1 MASSDKFVLRV
12 ICRKGENTD
21 WRVPCQIAF
30 RDVLEIVSK
39 VHPGVTTTAFEYED
53 EDGDRITVRSD
64 DELKAMID
72 YHWLS
77 QDPMTKALNIYPK
90 ACKTP
95 SKRNFHGLKV
105 NTKAPPV
112 AVTTSKPSSCK
123 TVHEKVPAPP
133 GSLRTIL
140 ASGQVSHE
148 ELQYLEILGHGI
160 GGTVYKCCHTTSQK
174 TMAVKV
180 IPLDLTPDV
189 QKQILLE
196 LDILFKCE
204 SPYIIGFFGAFF
216 LESLISICTEYMDGG
231 SLEIYGEIPE
241 PVLGRISVAIVKGLV
256 YLWQLKIM
264 HRDVK
269 PSNILVN
276 TRGQIKL
283 CDFGVSTQLVN
294 SIATTYVGTN
304 AYMAPERVLGGEYS
318 IRSEVWS
325 LGISVLEMALGRFPY
340 CKENSEPKVFLPI
353 ELMQCIVNESPPSL
367 PVEKFSPD
375 FVTFVSICMQKSIKS
390 RPTPEELMEH
400 PFILLNN
407 DDNIEIVSMWVCRK
421 LEEIRGR
428 SQSLDSPSQSEP
440 MIH

>member
-1 MASSDKFVLRV
+1 MTSTKSLILRV
-12 ICRKGENTD
+12 VSRKGEITD
-21 WRVPCQIAF
+21 WQVQNTITF
-30 RDVLEIVSK
+30 RDVLEVVSK
-39 VHPGVTTTAFEYED
+39 ILPGVTTTAFEYED

-64 DELKAMID
+64 KELKAMID
-72 YHWLS
+72 CYHWMNGNTVKPLV
-77 QDPMTKALNIYPK
+77 IFPK

-95 SKRNFHGLKV
+95 SKRNLHGLKI
-105 NTKAPPV
+105 NAKAPPV
-112 AVTTSKPSSCK
+112 APSSPSNLK
-123 TVHEKVPAPP
+123 ITHEKMPAPAS
-133 GSLRTIL
+133 SLRTIL

-160 GGTVYKCCHTTSQK
+160 GGTVYKCFHSTSQK

-180 IPLDLTPDV
+180 IPLDLTPEV

-204 SPYIIGFFGAFF
+204 SQFIIGFFGAFF

-231 SLEIYGEIPE
+231 SLEIYGAIPE
-241 PVLGRISVAIVKGLV
+241 PVLGRITVAVVKGLV

-269 PSNILVN
+269 PSNILVS
-276 TRGQIKL
+276 TRGGIKL

-340 CKENSEPKVFLPI
+340 CKENSDTKVFLPI

-367 PVEKFSPD
+367 PVEMFSPN
-375 FVTFVSICMQKSIKS
+375 FVAFVSNCMQKSIKS
-390 RPTPEELMEH
+390 RPTPGELLEH
-400 PFILLNN
+400 PFIVLNN
-407 DDNIEIVSMWVCRK
+407 DGNVEIVSMWVCRK

-428 SQSLDSPSQSEP
+428 LHSMDSPSQSEP
-440 MIH
+440 MDH

>member
-1 MASSDKFVLRV
+1 MEHDGCDEIKVQTYKIGDLGHVTSISEPKVEEGDCRYLPAEILREDYSNLPKADVFSLALTALRAGGVHELPKNGQNWHMIRQGKLPFLTQCSHEFNNLLMVMMDADPGSRPSSADLTKHQVLYPFANKSKNQLRKELNAEKFKNEILTRELEQTRAANKMNNGTGRASNGRLVGHKVSRTKKCKQKHRVKPLLSLMASSDKFVLRV
-12 ICRKGENTD
+12 VCRKGENTD

-123 TVHEKVPAPP
+123 SVHEKVPAPP

-160 GGTVYKCCHTTSQK
+160 GGTVYKCCHTMSQK

-180 IPLDLTPDV
+180 IPLDLTPEV

-196 LDILFKCE
+196 LDILFK
-204 SPYIIGFFGAFF
+204 
-216 LESLISICTEYMDGG
+216 
-231 SLEIYGEIPE
+231 
-241 PVLGRISVAIVKGLV
+241 
-256 YLWQLKIM
+256 
-264 HRDVK
+264 
-269 PSNILVN
+269 
-276 TRGQIKL
+276 
-283 CDFGVSTQLVN
+283 
-294 SIATTYVGTN
+294 
-304 AYMAPERVLGGEYS
+304 
-318 IRSEVWS
+318 
-325 LGISVLEMALGRFPY
+325 
-340 CKENSEPKVFLPI
+340 
-353 ELMQCIVNESPPSL
+353 
-367 PVEKFSPD
+367 
-375 FVTFVSICMQKSIKS
+375 
-390 RPTPEELMEH
+390 
-400 PFILLNN
+400 
-407 DDNIEIVSMWVCRK
+407 
-421 LEEIRGR
+421 
-428 SQSLDSPSQSEP
+428 
-440 MIH
+440 

>member
-1 MASSDKFVLRV
+1 MASSDRFLLRL
-12 ICRKGENTD
+12 ISNRGESTD
-21 WRVPCQIAF
+21 WPVHCQITF
-30 RDVLEIVSK
+30 REILEIISNVL
-39 VHPGVTTTAFEYED
+39 PGVTTTAFEYED

-64 DELKAMID
+64 EELKAMID
-72 YHWLS
+72 YH
-77 QDPMTKALNIYPK
+77 MLNTDSLIKPVQIYPK
-90 ACKTP
+90 ACRTP
-95 SKRNFHGLKV
+95 RKRNLHGLKV
-105 NTKAPPV
+105 NTKALPV
-112 AVTTSKPSSCK
+112 AITELKPKSSKNMYDKIS
-123 TVHEKVPAPP
+123 APP

-148 ELQYLEILGHGI
+148 ELQYIEILGHGI
-160 GGTVYKCCHTTSQK
+160 GGTVYKCYHTASEK
-174 TMAVKV
+174 IMAVKV
-180 IPLDLTPDV
+180 IQLDLTPEV

-196 LDILFKCE
+196 LNILFKCE

-216 LESLISICTEYMDGG
+216 LENLISICTEFMDGG
-231 SLEIYGEIPE
+231 SLEIYGAIPE
-241 PVLGRISVAIVKGLV
+241 PVLGRISVTVVKGLV

-318 IRSEVWS
+318 VRSDVWS

-340 CKENSEPKVFLPI
+340 CRENSDSKVFLPI

-375 FVTFVSICMQKSIKS
+375 FVSFVGTCMQKSIKS
-390 RPTPEELMEH
+390 RPTPQELMDH
-400 PFILLNN
+400 PFIVLNN
-407 DDNIEIVSMWVCRK
+407 DENVEIVSMWVCRK

-428 SQSLDSPSQSEP
+428 SVNVDSPNQCEP
-440 MIH
+440 MVH